1 MQEIEKKKTNINYK
15 RLTAILTVYLFMF
28 FYGFAQGCDFVARPM
43 IIKTY
48 PTEFTKYV
56 SYLFPLSMAIGS
68 FIYSYMRIQK
78 SLLISLLIFCLGAL
92 TFSMSVNS
100 AAIVCAM
107 IISSL
112 AYGCFE
118 TSLNASGFILF
129 HGKTEAKLICWLHFF
144 FAIGEVVSTS
154 CATNISHIL
163 EMGYHSIYAIL
174 ITFAIIMVLVL
185 MFVDFKLPEF
195 EAPASKH
202 TLREA
207 FNDSKVWF
215 FIGAFTLI
223 NYIESFILNDVLTYI
238 IDAFLKEEDRERIL
252 GFTEWILYFYAGSRL
267 FLGYFVDKIGHFL
280 SIMICMSAVV
290 VLLLI
295 TAFCGPFGVYVV
307 IFSGI
312 FIGLIYPTIFTI
324 AMDSFAPHSCVPIL
338 VIIVFSNIGSII
350 GKFLTTLMMQYYG
363 FFTGITLSII
373 FGVLLIILIYW
384 YSTELF
390 NVHILSNYSN
400 EAVATSGMEPNNAST
415 ADSVTAPLVVNSI
428 DQQFV
433 SL

>member
-1 MQEIEKKKTNINYK
+1 
-15 RLTAILTVYLFMF
+15 
-28 FYGFAQGCDFVARPM
+28 
-43 IIKTY
+43 
-48 PTEFTKYV
+48 
-56 SYLFPLSMAIGS
+56 
-68 FIYSYMRIQK
+68 
-78 SLLISLLIFCLGAL
+78 
-92 TFSMSVNS
+92 
-100 AAIVCAM
+100 
-107 IISSL
+107 
-112 AYGCFE
+112 
-118 TSLNASGFILF
+118 
-129 HGKTEAKLICWLHFF
+129 
-144 FAIGEVVSTS
+144 
-154 CATNISHIL
+154 
-163 EMGYHSIYAIL
+163 
-174 ITFAIIMVLVL
+174 
-185 MFVDFKLPEF
+185 
-195 EAPASKH
+195 
-202 TLREA
+202 
-207 FNDSKVWF
+207 
-215 FIGAFTLI
+215 
-223 NYIESFILNDVLTYI
+223 
-238 IDAFLKEEDRERIL
+238 
-252 GFTEWILYFYAGSRL
+252 
-267 FLGYFVDKIGHFL
+267 
-280 SIMICMSAVV
+280 MICMSAVV

-400 EAVATSGMEPNNAST
+400 EAVATSDMEPNNAST